1 MSINTILFDLDGT
14 LIDTNELIIA
24 SFTHTL
30 GQYAERPY
38 SREEILEFIG
48 PPLRE
53 SLSKVNPD
61 RVDEMVATYREHNT
75 KNHDEYVTAYEGV
88 VETVKTLK
96 DQGYRLGIVTTKMRH
111 TVEMG
116 LALTGLDGV
125 FETVVTLDDVHH
137 AKPHPEPVIKALE
150 ALNGTAAQSL
160 MVGDNTHDIE
170 AGKNAGTK
178 TAGVVWTVKGRQVL
192 DDLNPDFMLQKMD
205 DLIEILGG

>member
-53 SLSKVNPD
+53 SLSKVNPI
-61 RVDEMVATYREHNT
+61 RVDEMVETYREHNT

-88 VETVKTLK
+88 VDTVKTLK
-96 DQGYRLGIVTTKMRH
+96 GQGYRLGIVTTKMRH

-116 LALTGLDGV
+116 LALTGLEGV

-178 TAGVVWTVKGRQVL
+178 TAGVVWSVKGRQVL
-192 DDLNPDFMLQKMD
+192 DDLNPDFMLHKMD